1 MSIRKV
7 VETVRGRE
15 KTLAVYTTPE
25 TDIVPELREY
35 FASQN
40 VTIEEVD
47 AGHDPEHAVLSAD
60 DQFLTAVS
68 IDALRSLTDG
78 SVRAVG
84 ERAPYGPLLEH
95 LDRTTFTS
103 YNRRQMLEA
112 SREIE
117 DRAWRAGSGRLYAG
131 FQYASNFAS
140 ERAAYAKLAATDLD
154 VHVYGVPD
162 ESVDVPD
169 GVTYHG
175 ASITEVASSW
185 FVIFDGGGD
194 DLQVSALLAHEQ
206 RDGSFYGF
214 WTYDVALVDEA
225 LAAIGAQGCS
235 V

>member
-1 MSIRKV
+1 MSLREV
-7 VETVRGRE
+7 VDTVRGRE

-25 TDIVPELREY
+25 TDVVGELREY

-40 VTIEEVD
+40 VSVEAVD
-47 AGHDPEHAVLSAD
+47 AGSEPEHAVLSD
-60 DQFLTAVS
+60 GDEFLTAVS

-78 SVRAVG
+78 SVREFG
-84 ERAPYGPLLEH
+84 EPAPYGPLLEH

-103 YNRRQMLEA
+103 YSRRQMLEA

-117 DRAWRAGSGRLYAG
+117 DRAWRAGDGRLYAG

-140 ERAAYAKLAATDLD
+140 ESDAYAQLAATDLD
-154 VHVYGVPD
+154 VHVYGAPD

-175 ASITEVASSW
+175 AAIPDVASSW

-194 DLQVSALLAHEQ
+194 EMQVSALLAHEEP
-206 RDGSFYGF
+206 DGGFYGF
-214 WTYDVALVDEA
+214 WTYEVGLVDDA
-225 LAAIGAQGCS
+225 LAAIGAPKCS

>member
-1 MSIRKV
+1 MSIREV

-15 KTLAVYTTPE
+15 KTLAVYTAPE

-68 IDALRSLTDG
+68 IDALRALTDG
-78 SVRAVG
+78 SVREVG
-84 ERAPYGPLLEH
+84 EPAPYGSLLEH

-117 DRAWRAGSGRLYAG
+117 DRAWRASSGRLYTG
-131 FQYASNFAS
+131 FQYASNFAN
-140 ERAAYAKLAATDLD
+140 EREAYAKFAATGLD

-162 ESVDVPD
+162 ESVDIPD
-169 GVTYHG
+169 GVSYHG
-175 ASITEVASSW
+175 ASIPETASSW

-194 DLQVSALLAHEQ
+194 EMQVSALLAHEEG
-206 RDGSFYGF
+206 DGNFYGL
-214 WTYDVALVDEA
+214 WTYDVSLVDEA
-225 LAAIGAQGCS
+225 LGAIGARGCS